1 MTDSPT
7 PRFHP
12 ITALSMIAEAIDG
25 MLSDAETQWQNLDV
39 ARDKPYVLDDAT
51 IERVIRCYSEQ
62 RTYVPIYKE
71 QLARWA
77 KLELTSQQ
85 RDAVERLQQQMVELD
100 RILSRILTLA
110 AELKENTIEKLLA
123 KDDAEVALD
132 VLLGKLRMP

>member
-12 ITALSMIAEAIDG
+12 ITALPMIAEAIDG
-25 MLSDAETQWQNLDV
+25 MLSDAETQWPNLDV

-62 RTYVPIYKE
+62 CTYVPIYKE

-77 KLELTSQQ
+77 KLDLTGEQRAKVKRSQGQ
-85 RDAVERLQQQMVELD
+85 INDLD
-100 RILSRILTLA
+100 RILSDILDLA
-110 AELKENTIEKLLA
+110 QELKQNTIEKVLA

-132 VLLGKLRMP
+132 VLLGKLKM

>member
-12 ITALSMIAEAIDG
+12 ISALSMIAEAIDG

-51 IERVIRCYSEQ
+51 IQRVSRCYCEQ
-62 RTYVPIYKE
+62 QTYVPIYVE

-77 KLELTSQQ
+77 KLELTRHQ
-85 RDAVERLQQQMVELD
+85 RDEVERLQQQIAELVH
-100 RILSRILTLA
+100 ILFGILTLA

-132 VLLGKLRMP
+132 VLLGKLKMP

>member
-12 ITALSMIAEAIDG
+12 ITALPMIAEVIDG

-51 IERVIRCYSEQ
+51 IQRLIRCYSEQ
-62 RTYVPIYKE
+62 RTYMPIYKE

-77 KLELTSQQ
+77 KLELTGGQRTKVKLSQGQ
-85 RDAVERLQQQMVELD
+85 INDLD
-100 RILSRILTLA
+100 GILSDILELA
-110 AELKENTIEKLLA
+110 QELKKHTIEKVLA
-123 KDDAEVALD
+123 RDDAEVALD
-132 VLLGKLRMP
+132 VLLGKLKM